1 MSYRLLQAPASPRQT
16 LPDQDVS
23 DGSLMKRFQQGSE
36 DAATEL
42 FARYADR
49 VRALARARCS
59 PDLAA
64 RVYADDIVQSVFR
77 RFFQA
82 ARRGYYDVP
91 AGEELWRILVVIAL
105 NKIRDARAFH
115 TAAKRDVR
123 LTARTGCRDV
133 ALDKLQGKT
142 PNQAF
147 LHLVIKEALDTLP
160 AEQRRMVELRIQG
173 YEVAQIAQKIGR
185 SKRSVERG
193 LQETRKRLDSL
204 LS

>member
-1 MSYRLLQAPASPRQT
+1 MR
-16 LPDQDVS
+16 
-23 DGSLMKRFQQGSE
+23 RFQQGSE
-36 DAATEL
+36 HAATEL

-59 PDLAA
+59 PELAA
-64 RVYADDIVQSVFR
+64 RVDADDIVQSVFR
-77 RFFQA
+77 CFFQA

-91 AGEELWRILVVIAL
+91 ASEELWRILLVIAL

-123 LTARTGCRDV
+123 LTARMDCRDV

-142 PNQAF
+142 ANQAF
-147 LHLVIKEALDTLP
+147 LQVAVKEALGTLP

-173 YEVAQIAQKIGR
+173 YEVGEIAQKIGR

>member
-1 MSYRLLQAPASPRQT
+1 MSYRLLQAPASPRQK
-16 LPDQDVS
+16 LPDAEVS
-23 DGSLMKRFQQGSE
+23 DGSLMRRFQQGSE
-36 DAATEL
+36 HAATEL

-49 VRALARARCS
+49 VRALARSRCS

-64 RVYADDIVQSVFR
+64 RVDADDIVQSVFR
-77 RFFQA
+77 CFFQA

-91 AGEELWRILVVIAL
+91 ASEELWRILLVIAL

-123 LTARTGCRDV
+123 LTARMDCRDV

-142 PNQAF
+142 ANQAF
-147 LHLVIKEALDTLP
+147 LQVAVKEALGTLP

-173 YEVAQIAQKIGR
+173 YEVGEIAQKIGR